1 MSQIQAAWTATET
14 GAVIAVIV
22 LAATAGDV
30 LMARAMRS
38 VGDLDAIKARAGL
51 GGAVIAVVKKRLL
64 WLAIACMAMSFFSL
78 LLALDHADLSLVGPA
93 SASLTFA
100 TNALAAKIFLK
111 ERVNRRRWA
120 AAVCVCAGVALL
132 TR

>member
-1 MSQIQAAWTATET
+1 MTQVQSIWTTTET
-14 GAVIAVIV
+14 GSVIAVIV

-30 LMARAMRS
+30 LMAKAMRH
-38 VGDLDAIKARAGL
+38 VGDLDVIKEQAGL
-51 GGAVIAVVKKRLL
+51 GAAVRAVLKSPLL
-64 WLAIACMAMSFFSL
+64 APAIVFMALSFFSL

-111 ERVNRRRWA
+111 ENVNRRRWA

>member
-1 MSQIQAAWTATET
+1 M
-14 GAVIAVIV
+14 IV
-22 LAATAGDV
+22 VAATAGDV
-30 LMARAMRS
+30 LMAKAMRH
-38 VGDLDAIKARAGL
+38 VGDLDAIKAQAGL
-51 GGAVIAVVKKRLL
+51 GGAVSAVLKSPLL
-64 WLAIACMAMSFFSL
+64 GPAIFFMALSFFSL

-100 TNALAAKIFLK
+100 TNALAAKFFLK
-111 ERVNRRRWA
+111 ENVNRRRWA

>member
-1 MSQIQAAWTATET
+1 VSQLQSAWSTTET

-30 LMARAMRS
+30 LMAKAMRH
-38 VGDLDAIKARAGL
+38 VGDLDAIKARDGF
-51 GGAVIAVVKKRLL
+51 GGAVAAVLKSPLL
-64 WLAIACMAMSFFSL
+64 GPAIVFMALSFFSL

-100 TNALAAKIFLK
+100 TNALAARIFLK
-111 ERVNRRRWA
+111 ENVNRRRWA
-120 AAVCVCAGVALL
+120 AAICVCAGVALL

>member
-1 MSQIQAAWTATET
+1 MNTTQATWAII
-14 GAVIAVIV
+14 GVIV
-22 LAATAGDV
+22 AAATAGDV
-30 LMARAMRS
+30 LMAKAMRS
-38 VGDLDAIKARAGL
+38 VGDLDVIKARAGL
-51 GGAVIAVVKKRLL
+51 GGAVIAVLKSPLL
-64 WLAIACMAMSFFSL
+64 FPAIACMGLSFFSL

-111 ERVNRRRWA
+111 ENVNRRRWA

-132 TR
+132 AR